1 MEEAQICL
9 ELYLNYTLDTNTLKQ
24 KKESVPDDIWIFVEN
39 LSTQFNE
46 KVQFKYLIGILDGRV
61 HSRNYSNLRDKHV
74 KKGCH
79 RHRNRKTKKRDYL
92 LINKLTKSSNNNNT
106 SLVPLG
112 RLHGSDDSSVM
123 I

>member
-46 KVQFKYLIGILDGRV
+46 KVQFKYLIGILD
-61 HSRNYSNLRDKHV
+61 
-74 KKGCH
+74 
-79 RHRNRKTKKRDYL
+79 
-92 LINKLTKSSNNNNT
+92 
-106 SLVPLG
+106 
-112 RLHGSDDSSVM
+112 
-123 I
+123 